1 MIKSATRLVLAVA
14 ILLTAT
20 ASNAVAQIDN
30 RNGNQFDQFN
40 QMSPDG
46 NISQRSSRNMAD
58 SLGTDKEI
66 PKGIKVWTV
75 DQRFGDRRQA
85 ELDTMSYMYPNT
97 IFTTGLRGEYNT
109 TGNLGA
115 PRINRIFINRAETD
129 QFMFTQP
136 YDYIVSPVDQF
147 HFTNT
152 LSPFTNLD
160 YNTAGNRTN
169 GEDHFKAKFAVNAG
183 KRLGVGFNVDYLYG
197 RGFYSSQS
205 TSHFKYLMYGSYIGD
220 RYQAHLI
227 FSTITQKVTEN
238 GGITND
244 EYIKHPESFDDNYAT
259 NEIPTVLE
267 RNWNRNNNL
276 HVFLTHRFNLG
287 FSRKVKMSKEEI
299 EARKFAMAS
308 QKESQAQKDL
318 EEARRKA
325 KREGREF
332 DEKKFKKQT
341 FSGRPDNARVV
352 NTSAPTDSTSTKA
365 PSERIAVNGKAA
377 ADSLRALEAKAAQ
390 DTMWMKNEYVPVT
403 SFLHT
408 MKFDTYRRIY
418 QAYETPK
425 DFYADTFNPAG
436 NYPGDSI
443 YDKTTHYRVQ
453 NTFAISLLEGFNKWA
468 KAGLKAFVTS
478 DLRHFT
484 LPTETKIAKA
494 YNEHN
499 LSIGGQLIKSQGK
512 TLHYDATLE
521 TWLTGKDA
529 GQMKIDADAD
539 VNFALFGDTVRL
551 QASGFFHRLNPTFY
565 YRHYHSKHF
574 WWDNDD
580 MSKIIHTRV
589 EGKFGYEKT
598 KTTVRVAFDNIKN
611 HTFFAMGYNVTD
623 DFGRTGNTLSVVQ
636 KSGAISLLTLEL
648 QQKLKLG
655 PLHWDN
661 VITYQK
667 SSDDMALPVPDLNIY
682 TNLFLRFKI
691 ARVLK
696 CDFGADARFFTKY
709 YAPDYSPAL
718 GQYAVQTGENRTEV
732 GNYPIVNVY
741 ANFHLQRT
749 RFFVMMSHINAGQ
762 GKPDYFLAP
771 HYPLNQRIFRF
782 GVSWNLNLRNRL
794 V

>member
-129 QFMFTQP
+129 QFLFTQL

-244 EYIKHPESFDDNYAT
+244 EYIKHPESFDDNYAP

-276 HVFLTHRFNLG
+276 HVFLTHRYNLG

-308 QKESQAQKDL
+308 QKENQAQKDL

-325 KREGREF
+325 KRERREF

-352 NTSAPTDSTSTKA
+352 NTSVPTDSTSTKA

-403 SFLHT
+403 SFIHT

-418 QAYETPK
+418 QAYETSK

-484 LPTETKIAKA
+484 LPTETEIAKA

-580 MSKIIHTRV
+580 MSKIIHTRI

-782 GVSWNLNLRNRL
+782 GVSWNFYN
-794 V
+794 

>member
-129 QFMFTQP
+129 QFLFTQP
-136 YDYIVSPVDQF
+136 YDYIVSPVDLF

-197 RGFYSSQS
+197 RGFYSNQS

-227 FSTITQKVTEN
+227 FSTISQKVTEN

-276 HVFLTHRFNLG
+276 HVFLTHRYNLG

-308 QKESQAQKDL
+308 QKENQAQKDL

-352 NTSAPTDSTSTKA
+352 NTSVPTDSTSTKA

-377 ADSLRALEAKAAQ
+377 ADSLNALEAKAAQ

-403 SFLHT
+403 SFIHT

-484 LPTETKIAKA
+484 LPTETEIAKA

-580 MSKIIHTRV
+580 MSKIIHTRI

-718 GQYAVQTGENRTEV
+718 GQYAVQTGEHRTEV

-782 GVSWNLNLRNRL
+782 GVSWNFYN
-794 V
+794 

>member
-129 QFMFTQP
+129 QFLFTQP

-183 KRLGVGFNVDYLYG
+183 KRLGVGFNVDYMYG

-308 QKESQAQKDL
+308 QKENQAQKDL

-377 ADSLRALEAKAAQ
+377 ADSLRAIEAKAAQ

-403 SFLHT
+403 SFIHT

-484 LPTETKIAKA
+484 LPTETEIAKA

-512 TLHYDATLE
+512 ALHYDATLE

-580 MSKIIHTRV
+580 MSKIIHTRI

-782 GVSWNLNLRNRL
+782 GVSWNFYN
-794 V
+794 

>member
-129 QFMFTQP
+129 QFLFTQP

-276 HVFLTHRFNLG
+276 HVFLTHRYNLG

-308 QKESQAQKDL
+308 QKENQAQKDL
-318 EEARRKA
+318 DEARRKA

-403 SFLHT
+403 SFIHT

-484 LPTETKIAKA
+484 LPTETQIAKA

-580 MSKIIHTRV
+580 MSKIIHTRI

-782 GVSWNLNLRNRL
+782 GVSWNFYN
-794 V
+794 

>member
-129 QFMFTQP
+129 QFLFTQP

-287 FSRKVKMSKEEI
+287 FNRKVKMSKEEI

-308 QKESQAQKDL
+308 QKENQAQKDL

-403 SFLHT
+403 SFIHT

-484 LPTETKIAKA
+484 LPTETEIAKA

-580 MSKIIHTRV
+580 MSKIIHTRI

-667 SSDDMALPVPDLNIY
+667 SSDDMALPMPDLNIY

-718 GQYAVQTGENRTEV
+718 GQYAVQTGDNRTEV

-782 GVSWNLNLRNRL
+782 GVSWNFYN
-794 V
+794 

>member
-129 QFMFTQP
+129 QFLFTQP

-287 FSRKVKMSKEEI
+287 FNRKVKMSKEEI

-308 QKESQAQKDL
+308 QKENQAQKDL

-352 NTSAPTDSTSTKA
+352 NTSAPIDSTSTKA
-365 PSERIAVNGKAA
+365 PSERIAVNGKAT

-403 SFLHT
+403 SFIHT

-484 LPTETKIAKA
+484 LPTETEIAKA

-580 MSKIIHTRV
+580 MSKIIHTRI

-718 GQYAVQTGENRTEV
+718 GQYAVQTSNNRTEV

-782 GVSWNLNLRNRL
+782 GVSWNFYN
-794 V
+794 

>member
-129 QFMFTQP
+129 QFLFTQP

-287 FSRKVKMSKEEI
+287 FNRKVKMSKEEI

-308 QKESQAQKDL
+308 QKENQAQKDL

-352 NTSAPTDSTSTKA
+352 STSAPTDSTSTKA

-403 SFLHT
+403 SFIHT

-484 LPTETKIAKA
+484 LPTETEIAKA

-551 QASGFFHRLNPTFY
+551 QASGFFHRLSPTFY

-580 MSKIIHTRV
+580 MSKIIHTRI

-718 GQYAVQTGENRTEV
+718 GQYAVQTGNNRTEV

-782 GVSWNLNLRNRL
+782 GVSWNFYN
-794 V
+794 

>member
-129 QFMFTQP
+129 QFLFTQP

-276 HVFLTHRFNLG
+276 HVFLTHRYNLG
-287 FSRKVKMSKEEI
+287 FNRKVKMSKEEI

-308 QKESQAQKDL
+308 QKENQAQKDL

-403 SFLHT
+403 SFIHT

-484 LPTETKIAKA
+484 LPTETEIAKA

-521 TWLTGKDA
+521 AWLTGKDA

-580 MSKIIHTRV
+580 MSKIIHTRI

-718 GQYAVQTGENRTEV
+718 GQYAVQTSNNRTEV

-782 GVSWNLNLRNRL
+782 GVSWNFYN
-794 V
+794 

>member
-129 QFMFTQP
+129 QFLFTQP

-183 KRLGVGFNVDYLYG
+183 KRLGVGFNVDYMYG

-227 FSTITQKVTEN
+227 FSTLTQKVTEN

-276 HVFLTHRFNLG
+276 HVFLTHRYNLG
-287 FSRKVKMSKEEI
+287 FNRKVKMSKEEI

-308 QKESQAQKDL
+308 QKENQAQKDL

-377 ADSLRALEAKAAQ
+377 ADSLNALEAKAAQ

-403 SFLHT
+403 SFIHT

-443 YDKTTHYRVQ
+443 YDKTTHYRIQ

-484 LPTETKIAKA
+484 LPTETEIAKA

-539 VNFALFGDTVRL
+539 INFALFGDTVRL

-667 SSDDMALPVPDLNIY
+667 SSDDVALPVPDLNIY

-782 GVSWNLNLRNRL
+782 GVSWNFYN
-794 V
+794 

>member
-129 QFMFTQP
+129 QFLFTQP

-183 KRLGVGFNVDYLYG
+183 KRLGVGFNVDYMYG

-227 FSTITQKVTEN
+227 FSTLTQKVTEN

-276 HVFLTHRFNLG
+276 HVFLTHRYNLG
-287 FSRKVKMSKEEI
+287 FNRKVKMSKEEI

-308 QKESQAQKDL
+308 QKENQAQKDL

-377 ADSLRALEAKAAQ
+377 ADSLNALEAKATQ

-403 SFLHT
+403 SFIHT

-443 YDKTTHYRVQ
+443 YDKTTHYRIQ

-484 LPTETKIAKA
+484 LPTETEIAKA

-539 VNFALFGDTVRL
+539 INFALFGDTVRL

-580 MSKIIHTRV
+580 MSKIIHTRI

-611 HTFFAMGYNVTD
+611 HTFFAMGYNVTY

-667 SSDDMALPVPDLNIY
+667 SSDDVALPVPDLNIY

-718 GQYAVQTGENRTEV
+718 GQYTVQTGNNRTEV

-782 GVSWNLNLRNRL
+782 GVSWNFYN
-794 V
+794 

>member
-129 QFMFTQP
+129 QFLFTQP

-276 HVFLTHRFNLG
+276 HVFLTHRYNLG

-308 QKESQAQKDL
+308 QKENQAQKDL

-352 NTSAPTDSTSTKA
+352 NTSAPIDSTSTKA

-403 SFLHT
+403 SFIHT

-484 LPTETKIAKA
+484 LPTETEIAKA

-551 QASGFFHRLNPTFY
+551 QASGFFHRLSPTFY

-580 MSKIIHTRV
+580 MSKIIHTRI

-762 GKPDYFLAP
+762 GKPDYFFAP

-782 GVSWNLNLRNRL
+782 GVSWNFYN
-794 V
+794 

>member
-129 QFMFTQP
+129 QFLFTQP

-183 KRLGVGFNVDYLYG
+183 KRLGVGFNVDYMYG

-276 HVFLTHRFNLG
+276 HVFLTHRYNLG

-308 QKESQAQKDL
+308 QKENQAQKDL

-352 NTSAPTDSTSTKA
+352 NTSVPTDSTSTKA

-403 SFLHT
+403 SFIHT

-484 LPTETKIAKA
+484 LPTETEIAKA

-580 MSKIIHTRV
+580 MSKIIHTRI

-718 GQYAVQTGENRTEV
+718 GQYAVQTGNNRTEV

-782 GVSWNLNLRNRL
+782 GVSWNFYN
-794 V
+794 

>member
-129 QFMFTQP
+129 QFLFTQP

-183 KRLGVGFNVDYLYG
+183 KRLGVGFNVDYMYG

-227 FSTITQKVTEN
+227 FSTLTQKVTEN

-276 HVFLTHRFNLG
+276 HVFLTHRYNLG
-287 FSRKVKMSKEEI
+287 FNRKVKMSKEEI

-308 QKESQAQKDL
+308 QKENQAQKDL

-377 ADSLRALEAKAAQ
+377 ADSLNALEAKAAQ

-403 SFLHT
+403 SFIHT

-443 YDKTTHYRVQ
+443 YDKTTHYRIQ

-484 LPTETKIAKA
+484 LPTETEIAKA

-580 MSKIIHTRV
+580 MSKIIHTRI

-709 YAPDYSPAL
+709 YAPDYSPEL

-782 GVSWNLNLRNRL
+782 GVSWNFYN
-794 V
+794 

>member
-129 QFMFTQP
+129 QFLFTQP

-287 FSRKVKMSKEEI
+287 FNRKVKMSKEEI

-308 QKESQAQKDL
+308 QKENQAQKDL

-403 SFLHT
+403 SFIHT

-443 YDKTTHYRVQ
+443 YDKTTHYRIQ

-484 LPTETKIAKA
+484 LPTETEIAKA

-580 MSKIIHTRV
+580 MSKIIHTRI

-667 SSDDMALPVPDLNIY
+667 SSDDVALPVPDLNIY

-718 GQYAVQTGENRTEV
+718 GQYAVQTGEHRTEV

-782 GVSWNLNLRNRL
+782 GVSWNFYN
-794 V
+794 